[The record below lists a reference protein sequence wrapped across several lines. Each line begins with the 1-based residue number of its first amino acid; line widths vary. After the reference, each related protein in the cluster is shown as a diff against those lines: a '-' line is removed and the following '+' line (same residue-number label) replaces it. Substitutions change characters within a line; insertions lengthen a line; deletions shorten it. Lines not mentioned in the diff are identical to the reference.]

1 LDFVPAKHIHALV
14 VFTGDATFKTERPQG
29 VFDVPGVV
37 QHIRHCT
44 GTVLTEQ
51 RLQWCV
57 GRLECLRQRIS
68 GHTDVEHHAYLNR
81 KFGDVT

>member
-1 LDFVPAKHIHALV
+1 
-14 VFTGDATFKTERPQG
+14 
-29 VFDVPGVV
+29 VPGFV
-37 QHIRHCT
+37 QHIRQCT

-57 GRLECLRQRIS
+57 GRLECYRKRIS
-68 GHTDVEHHAYLNR
+68 GQTDVEHQAYLNR